1 MRFSVS
7 FVALKRHAKT
17 LARKVIAWFY
27 LSKSGKE
34 NPNTLITQK
43 QSSPAELRAMFGA
56 NLRRLAAGY
65 TSISDL
71 SRQLNINRT
80 QFNRY
85 LSGESFPR
93 PDVLARICAF
103 FDVDGRVLLEPV
115 DKIANTDDPISNPFL
130 REYVGAGAQDVPED
144 IFPTGFY
151 RFSRRSFVKQTVF
164 MTALVHVSRQGK
176 TTCMRGFE
184 TREAMQLQALP
195 ISPKSREYR
204 GLVMQQEDG
213 IGLFVS
219 RHNAM
224 TCSFNY
230 LSRVA
235 SFENNYWV
243 GYVTRTVP
251 EVTGEVRATR
261 LVYEYLGREMAP
273 VLPAA
278 RAAGYCSADELPPF
292 HRRLLRV
299 EVPFA

>member
-1 MRFSVS
+1 M
-7 FVALKRHAKT
+7 KPTH
-17 LARKVIAWFY
+17 
-27 LSKSGKE
+27 
-34 NPNTLITQK
+34 
-43 QSSPAELRAMFGA
+43 SSPAELRAMFGA

-115 DKIANTDDPISNPFL
+115 DQIANTDDPISNPYL
-130 REYVGAGAQDVPED
+130 RDYVGAGAQNIPED
-144 IFPTGFY
+144 VFPSGFY
-151 RFSRRSFVKQTVF
+151 RFARRSFVKQSVF
-164 MTALVHVSRQGK
+164 LTALVYVSRQGR

-184 TREAMQLQALP
+184 AKEAMQLQALP
-195 ISPKSREYR
+195 FSALAREFR

-213 IGLFVS
+213 IGIFVS

-251 EVTGEVRATR
+251 EVTDEVRVTR
-261 LVYEYLGREMAP
+261 LVYEHLGTNLADI
-273 VLPAA
+273 LPAG

-299 EVPFA
+299 DAPFN